1 MKHFIEYPL
10 EDGGSVIVEIDNDN
24 QLSGSVQA
32 SRGTESIVTKA
43 KQTFDN
49 ALERIKPAANVI
61 IKKLRG
67 LTDAPDE
74 IEVEFGIKLGAE
86 AGAVIATT
94 SMEANYKVVLKWIK
108 PRTQAK
114 KPRKR

>member
-10 EDGGSVIVEIDNDN
+10 EGGGIVLVEVNDDNR
-24 QLSGSVQA
+24 LTGSVQA
-32 SRGTESIVTKA
+32 SRDTDSLVVKA
-43 KQTFDN
+43 KETFDN
-49 ALERIKPAANVI
+49 ALERIKPAANII

-86 AGAVIATT
+86 AGAVIAST

-108 PRTQAK
+108 TKPQVK
-114 KPRKR
+114 KPRKK

>member
-1 MKHFIEYPL
+1 M
-10 EDGGSVIVEIDNDN
+10 GGSVLVEVNNDS
-24 QLSGSVQA
+24 QPSGAVQA
-32 SRGTESIVTKA
+32 SRDADSIVTKA
-43 KQTFDN
+43 KQSFDN
-49 ALERIKPAANVI
+49 ALEKIKPAADVI

-86 AGAVIATT
+86 AGAVVATT

-108 PRTQAK
+108 PQSQAK
-114 KPRKR
+114 KPRKG